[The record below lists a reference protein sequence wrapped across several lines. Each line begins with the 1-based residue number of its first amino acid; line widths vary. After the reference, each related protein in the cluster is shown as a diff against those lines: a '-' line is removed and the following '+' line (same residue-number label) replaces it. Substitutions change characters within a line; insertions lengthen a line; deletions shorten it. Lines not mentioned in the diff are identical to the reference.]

1 MINDISDLYFNLI
14 QPKKGPV
21 TFNSRISCHA
31 MEVWLQPC
39 NLPCFLRSLLWQ
51 LQSKTLLALPR
62 QLSKSCMLLSS
73 QALYRMG
80 ILPQADGV
88 SVRDRQAFALPKGD
102 VEQRRFF

>member
-1 MINDISDLYFNLI
+1 MF
-14 QPKKGPV
+14 
-21 TFNSRISCHA
+21 FCA
-31 MEVWLQPC
+31 PC
-39 NLPCFLRSLLWQ
+39 SQ

-88 SVRDRQAFALPKGD
+88 SVRDRQAFAPPKGD
-102 VEQRRFF
+102 VEQRSFFEDTSMLKDSSFVSANEI